1 MGEEGRPGP
10 DQWLA
15 KLFGEAERQAADATE
30 QLVQRQAFGELLA
43 RLTENFVGVARI
55 GMDAAD
61 LVVRNLRLAGRTDVT
76 RLGRQLART
85 EDKLERV
92 LQSHAEFLRVE
103 GGRPELVEAI
113 KQHRWRDLDFLSTRE
128 RELCTVAEKLSATP
142 SRMVE
147 ADWQPLRDLGFD
159 DEALLEVGH
168 IVGIFNYLTR
178 LADGFGLALDAPV
191 AEAARTGKPLE
202 RRVRP
207 TSDLSSQLKLRTRR
221 RRRTSARGTA
231 WRRGR
236 AGCSRR
242 RPRAP
247 RRCHAAGGA

>member
-10 DQWLA
+10 DQRLA

-92 LQSHAEFLRVE
+92 LQEVEELRN
-103 GGRPELVEAI
+103 EL
-113 KQHRWRDLDFLSTRE
+113 
-128 RELCTVAEKLSATP
+128 
-142 SRMVE
+142 
-147 ADWQPLRDLGFD
+147 
-159 DEALLEVGH
+159 
-168 IVGIFNYLTR
+168 
-178 LADGFGLALDAPV
+178 
-191 AEAARTGKPLE
+191 AARPAPRAGRSRQSGSRSTGN
-202 RRVRP
+202 
-207 TSDLSSQLKLRTRR
+207 
-221 RRRTSARGTA
+221 G
-231 WRRGR
+231 RGR
-236 AGCSRR
+236 AGARSTSGS
-242 RPRAP
+242 AS
-247 RRCHAAGGA
+247 

>member
-10 DQWLA
+10 DQRLA

-92 LQSHAEFLRVE
+92 LQEVE
-103 GGRPELVEAI
+103 E
-113 KQHRWRDLDFLSTRE
+113 
-128 RELCTVAEKLSATP
+128 
-142 SRMVE
+142 
-147 ADWQPLRDLGFD
+147 LRDEL
-159 DEALLEVGH
+159 
-168 IVGIFNYLTR
+168 
-178 LADGFGLALDAPV
+178 
-191 AEAARTGKPLE
+191 AARPAPRASRSRQSGSRSTGNG
-202 RRVRP
+202 
-207 TSDLSSQLKLRTRR
+207 RR
-221 RRRTSARGTA
+221 RAGARSTSGSA
-231 WRRGR
+231 
-236 AGCSRR
+236 S
-242 RPRAP
+242 
-247 RRCHAAGGA
+247 